1 MKARNITLLHYDA
14 ILFDVDGTLIDSAPG
29 IIHTLQEV
37 FCTMGVDVSG
47 VNLRRYLGP
56 PLRKS
61 FGEHFTDPALIEKA
75 TDLYRTSYAVKG
87 SHECAVFPGVPQ
99 MLQRLK
105 QAGFLLCTATSKPTK
120 VVTPI
125 FQRHFEEYL
134 PQRTVEVSLKN
145 AGLREGAFELEIKAT
160 DASLA
165 GFGQGNTR
173 TEVLAMRL
181 DTQPPRISVKTLPP
195 SVRRGGAAA
204 IRYTIDEEVTQSGV
218 LVAGY
223 FVPGFLQKDGSY
235 ICFFPFPYTMTAVE
249 YKNAVELTATDMAGN
264 VTRSRLGLL
273 AYERNF
279 KSRVRETADI

>member
-1 MKARNITLLHYDA
+1 MRKKNFFSTILSLLILIALIACGYIFFKDMNGPSIAIVPDTGRVSPHTPLQITLADPSN
-14 ILFDVDGTLIDSAPG
+14 IRSISV
-29 IIHTLQEV
+29 
-37 FCTMGVDVSG
+37 GV
-47 VNLRRYLGP
+47 RRNN
-56 PLRKS
+56 
-61 FGEHFTDPALIEKA
+61 
-75 TDLYRTSYAVKG
+75 
-87 SHECAVFPGVPQ
+87 
-99 MLQRLK
+99 
-105 QAGFLLCTATSKPTK
+105 

-204 IRYTIDEEVTQSGV
+204 IRYLSG
-218 LVAGY
+218 
-223 FVPGFLQKDGSY
+223 
-235 ICFFPFPYTMTAVE
+235 
-249 YKNAVELTATDMAGN
+249 
-264 VTRSRLGLL
+264 
-273 AYERNF
+273 
-279 KSRVRETADI
+279 